1 MMMMIT
7 AGGTGG
13 HIMPA
18 LSVGSELRDKFN
30 WDICWLGGDGMEVAL
45 SSKADIPF
53 YGINIRALRGK
64 GLVRKLLYP
73 FILIRAFIQSLII
86 LRRVKPN
93 FVFTT
98 GGYIGVPAA
107 LAAYILGKPIFL
119 QEQNTAFGWA
129 SGLISLLATRIYMGF
144 ASKDSVSKDSASKV
158 LVCGNPSPIERALSN
173 MNPTAKSPVE
183 YQQHIRERYKNREG
197 PIRIFVIGGSQ
208 GAAIFNRVVPEA
220 LAGMEDSFSVWHQ
233 AGAGKATETTLLY
246 AKHNIQG
253 AKVEEF
259 IDSVVEP
266 YEWADL
272 VIARAGAM
280 TVTELSLVGV
290 AAILVPF
297 PYATGNHQMH
307 NARALGD
314 AVTVIDN
321 AQFNAKELRI
331 LLEVWSDPSQRQ
343 NIRNSMA
350 ESAVNLNKFSKPNAT
365 EAIVNDLRAL
375 SALYKPYQTSK
386 ASKSSNAN

>member
-18 LSVGSELRDKFN
+18 LSVGNELRDKFN

-45 SSKADIPF
+45 SSKANIPF

-64 GLVRKLLYP
+64 GLIRKLLYP
-73 FILIRAFIQSLII
+73 FILIRAFIQSLVI
-86 LRRVKPN
+86 LRRIKPN
-93 FVFTT
+93 LVFTT

-129 SGLISLLATRIYMGF
+129 SGLISLLATRIYMGLG
-144 ASKDSVSKDSASKV
+144 SKDSASKDSASKV
-158 LVCGNPSPIERALSN
+158 LVCGNPSPIERALSY
-173 MNPTAKSPVE
+173 MNPTAKSPEE

-220 LAGMEDSFSVWHQ
+220 LAGLEDSFSVWHQ
-233 AGAGKATETTLLY
+233 AGAGKETETTLLY
-246 AKHNIQG
+246 TKHNIQG

-259 IDSVVEP
+259 IDTVVEP

-331 LLEVWSDPSQRQ
+331 LLEVWSDPSQRL

-350 ESAVNLNKFSKPNAT
+350 ESAANLNKFSKPNAT
-365 EAIVNDLRAL
+365 ETIVNDLRAL
-375 SALYKPYQTSK
+375 SELHKSSK
-386 ASKSSNAN
+386 TSKSSNAN